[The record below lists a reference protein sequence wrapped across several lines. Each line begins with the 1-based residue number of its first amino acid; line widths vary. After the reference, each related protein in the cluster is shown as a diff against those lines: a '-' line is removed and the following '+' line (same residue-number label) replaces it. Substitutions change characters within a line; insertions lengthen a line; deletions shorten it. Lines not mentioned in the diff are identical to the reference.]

1 MQTLKQLAAAAV
13 LITCGA
19 AAIAPAAAAPA
30 ADLGG
35 APITFISPFPP
46 GGGTDTLT
54 RMVGT
59 AISQESGWNVVV
71 ENKPGAGGNLA
82 LDATARARPDGHTL
96 VMAQTD
102 NIVLNPWLYSKL
114 TYDTFKDFKPVGLVA
129 SSPSV
134 FVVLPDSPFKTL
146 DDVVKAA
153 KAKPGQV
160 SLGIPGIG
168 GTGDLLGYLWRKAA
182 GMELMHVPY
191 RGWSQAFP
199 DLMSGRIALYTGSVA
214 SLLPQIRGGQ
224 VRPLA
229 VVSDARSPALPDVP
243 TFAESGF
250 KSITQTI
257 WWGLM
262 APGKTPDDVIAAL
275 NGALNRSLAKPD
287 LVRKLEEAGYSVMG
301 GTPQDLAKRYRDDY
315 EVFGK
320 VVQEAGIPK
329 Q

>member
-1 MQTLKQLAAAAV
+1 MTFVKTLLAATLLATSAAA
-13 LITCGA
+13 GA
-19 AAIAPAAAAPA
+19 A
-30 ADLGG
+30 DMGS
-35 APITFISPFPP
+35 APITLISPFPP

-54 RMVGT
+54 RMIGS
-59 AISQESGWNVVV
+59 AIAQDTGWNIVV

-82 LDATARARPDGHTL
+82 LDATARAKPDGHTL

-102 NIVLNPWLYSKL
+102 NIVLNPWLYNKL
-114 TYDTFKDFKPVGLVA
+114 SYDTFKDFKPVGLVA

-134 FVVLPDSPFKTL
+134 FVVVPESPYKTL

-153 KAKPGQV
+153 KARPGQV

-168 GTGDLLGYLWRKAA
+168 GSGDLIGHLWRKAA

-199 DLMSGRIALYTGSVA
+199 DLASGRIDLYTGSVA
-214 SLLPQIRGGQ
+214 SLLPQIRGGK
-224 VRPLA
+224 VRALA
-229 VVSDARSPALPDVP
+229 VVADERSPALPDVP
-243 TFAESGF
+243 TFSESGF
-250 KSITQTI
+250 KTINQTI

-262 APGKTPDDVIAAL
+262 APGKTPDDVIATLNQAL
-275 NGALNRSLAKPD
+275 NKSQAQPD
-287 LVRKLEEAGYSVMG
+287 VVKKLEDSGYSVMA
-301 GTPQDLAKRYRDDY
+301 GTPADLGKRHRADHDI
-315 EVFGK
+315 FGK

>member
-1 MQTLKQLAAAAV
+1 MATAAAN
-13 LITCGA
+13 
-19 AAIAPAAAAPA
+19 
-30 ADLGG
+30 LGG

-54 RMVGT
+54 RMVAT
-59 AISQESGWNVVV
+59 AISQDAGWNIVV

-102 NIVLNPWLYSKL
+102 NIVLNPWLYQKL
-114 TYDTFKDFKPVGLVA
+114 SYDTFKDFKPVGLVA

-134 FVVLPDSPFKTL
+134 FVVLPESPFKTL
-146 DDVVKAA
+146 DDVVRAA
-153 KAKPGQV
+153 KAKPGRV

-168 GTGDLLGYLWRKAA
+168 GSGDLIGYQWRKAA

-199 DLMSGRIALYTGSVA
+199 DLMSGRIDLYTGSVA
-214 SLLPQIRGGQ
+214 SLLPQIRGGK
-224 VRPLA
+224 VRALA
-229 VVSDARSPALPDVP
+229 VVADTRSPALPQVP

-250 KSITQTI
+250 KSITQSI

-262 APGKTPDDVIAAL
+262 APGQTPDDVIGAL
-275 NGALNRSLAKPD
+275 NTALNRSLAQPD
-287 LVRKLEEAGYSVMG
+287 LTRKLEDAGYSVMK
-301 GTPQDLAKRYRDDY
+301 GTPQDLAQRYRTDY

>member
-1 MQTLKQLAAAAV
+1 MKSLKKLLLAAMLASSAAA
-13 LITCGA
+13 GA
-19 AAIAPAAAAPA
+19 A
-30 ADLGG
+30 DMGTG
-35 APITFISPFPP
+35 PITLISPFPP

-54 RMVGT
+54 RMIGS
-59 AISQESGWNVVV
+59 AIAQDTGWNIVV

-82 LDATARARPDGHTL
+82 LDATARAKPDGHTL

-102 NIVLNPWLYSKL
+102 NIVLNPWLYNKL
-114 TYDTFKDFKPVGLVA
+114 SYDTFKDFKPVGLVA

-134 FVVLPDSPFKTL
+134 FVVVPESPYKTL

-153 KAKPGQV
+153 KARPGQV

-168 GTGDLLGYLWRKAA
+168 GSGDLIGHLWRKAA

-199 DLMSGRIALYTGSVA
+199 DLASGRIDLYTGSVA
-214 SLLPQIRGGQ
+214 SLLPQIRGGK
-224 VRPLA
+224 VRALA
-229 VVSDARSPALPDVP
+229 VVADTRSPALPDVP

-250 KSITQTI
+250 KTINQTI

-262 APGKTPDDVIAAL
+262 APGKTPDDVIATLNKAL
-275 NGALNRSLAKPD
+275 NASQAKPD
-287 LVRKLEEAGYSVMG
+287 VVKKLEDSGYSVMS
-301 GTPQDLAKRYRDDY
+301 GTPADLGKRHRADHDI
-315 EVFGK
+315 FGK

>member
-1 MQTLKQLAAAAV
+1 MRAFKRMAATAALLACTATAV
-13 LITCGA
+13 G
-19 AAIAPAAAAPA
+19 
-30 ADLGG
+30 ADLGSG
-35 APITFISPFPP
+35 PITFISPFPP

-59 AISQESGWNVVV
+59 AISQDTGWNVVV

-102 NIVLNPWLYSKL
+102 NIVLNPWLYNKL
-114 TYDTFKDFKPVGLVA
+114 PYDTFKDFKPVGLVA

-134 FVVLPDSPFKTL
+134 FVVLPDSPYKTV

-153 KAKPGQV
+153 KAKPGRV

-168 GTGDLLGYLWRKAA
+168 GSGDLIGYLWRKAA
-182 GMELMHVPY
+182 GIELMHVPY
-191 RGWSQAFP
+191 RGWAQAFP
-199 DLMSGRIALYTGSVA
+199 DLMSHRIDLYTGSVA
-214 SLLPQIRGGQ
+214 SLLPQIRGGK
-224 VRPLA
+224 VRALA
-229 VVSDARSPALPDVP
+229 VVAEERSPALPDVP

-262 APGKTPDDVIAAL
+262 APGQTPDDIVAQLNAAL
-275 NGALNRSLAKPD
+275 NRTLDKPE
-287 LVRKLEEAGYSVMG
+287 VTQKLQEAGYSVMK
-301 GTPQDLAKRYRDDY
+301 GTPQDLARRYRADY
-315 EVFGK
+315 ETFGK

>member
-1 MQTLKQLAAAAV
+1 MTSLKKLLVATTLLVSTAAA
-13 LITCGA
+13 GA
-19 AAIAPAAAAPA
+19 A
-30 ADLGG
+30 DMGS
-35 APITFISPFPP
+35 APITLISPFPP

-54 RMVGT
+54 RMIGT
-59 AISQESGWNVVV
+59 AIAEDTGWNIVV

-82 LDATARARPDGHTL
+82 LDATARAKPDGHTL

-102 NIVLNPWLYSKL
+102 NIVLNPWLYNKL
-114 TYDTFKDFKPVGLVA
+114 SYDTFKDFKPVGLVA

-134 FVVLPDSPFKTL
+134 FVVVPDSPYKTL

-153 KAKPGQV
+153 KARPGQV

-168 GTGDLLGYLWRKAA
+168 GSGDLIGHLWRKAA

-199 DLMSGRIALYTGSVA
+199 DLASGRIDLYTGSVA
-214 SLLPQIRGGQ
+214 SLLPQIRGGK
-224 VRPLA
+224 VRALA
-229 VVSDARSPALPDVP
+229 VVADARSPALPDVP

-250 KSITQTI
+250 KSINQTI

-262 APGKTPDDVIAAL
+262 APGKTPDDVVATLNKAL
-275 NGALNRSLAKPD
+275 NASQAKPE
-287 LVRKLEEAGYSVMG
+287 LVKKLEAAGYSVMA
-301 GTPQDLAKRYRDDY
+301 GTPADLAKRHRTDHDI
-315 EVFGK
+315 FGK

>member
-1 MQTLKQLAAAAV
+1 MQLVKKMMAATLLMSCSV
-13 LITCGA
+13 
-19 AAIAPAAAAPA
+19 AIAATNMAS
-30 ADLGG
+30 

-54 RMVGT
+54 RMMAT
-59 AISQESGWNVVV
+59 AIGTEQGWNIVV

-82 LDATARARPDGHTL
+82 LDATARAKPDGHTL

-102 NIVLNPWLYSKL
+102 NIVLNPWLYKKL

-134 FVVLPDSPFKTL
+134 FVVVPDSPYKTL

-153 KAKPGQV
+153 KAKPGEV

-168 GTGDLLGYLWRKAA
+168 GSGDLIGYLWREAA
-182 GMELMHVPY
+182 DIELMHVPY

-214 SLLPQIRGGQ
+214 SLLPQISSGK
-224 VRPLA
+224 VRALA
-229 VVSDARSPALPDVP
+229 VVADERSPALPDVP
-243 TFAESGF
+243 TFVESGF
-250 KSITQTI
+250 KTINQTI

-262 APGKTPDDVIAAL
+262 APGKTPDDVIATL
-275 NGALNRSLAKPD
+275 NGALNQALENPEVAQ
-287 LVRKLEEAGYSVMG
+287 KLQKAGYNVMK
-301 GTPQDLAKRYRDDY
+301 GTPDDLAKRHRADHD
-315 EVFGK
+315 VFGK
-320 VVQEAGIPK
+320 VVQQVGIP
-329 Q
+329 QQ

>member
-1 MQTLKQLAAAAV
+1 MMSLKKLLVATTLLVSSAAA
-13 LITCGA
+13 GA
-19 AAIAPAAAAPA
+19 A
-30 ADLGG
+30 DMGS
-35 APITFISPFPP
+35 APITLISPFPP

-54 RMVGT
+54 RMIGT
-59 AISQESGWNVVV
+59 AIAEDTGWNIVV

-82 LDATARARPDGHTL
+82 LDATARAKPDGHTL

-102 NIVLNPWLYSKL
+102 NIVLNPWLYNKL
-114 TYDTFKDFKPVGLVA
+114 SYDTFKDFKPVGLVA

-134 FVVLPDSPFKTL
+134 FVVVPDSPYKTL

-153 KAKPGQV
+153 KARPGQV

-168 GTGDLLGYLWRKAA
+168 GSGDLIGHLWRKAA

-199 DLMSGRIALYTGSVA
+199 DLASGRIDLYTGSVA
-214 SLLPQIRGGQ
+214 SLLPQIRGGK
-224 VRPLA
+224 VRALA
-229 VVSDARSPALPDVP
+229 VVADARSPALPDVP

-250 KSITQTI
+250 KSINQTI

-262 APGKTPDDVIAAL
+262 APGKTPDDVVATLNKAL
-275 NGALNRSLAKPD
+275 NASQAKPE
-287 LVRKLEEAGYSVMG
+287 LVKKLEAAGYSVMA
-301 GTPQDLAKRYRDDY
+301 GTPADLAKRHRTDHDI
-315 EVFGK
+315 FGK

>member
-1 MQTLKQLAAAAV
+1 MQTLKRMAAAAV
-13 LITCGA
+13 LVSCSMA
-19 AAIAPAAAAPA
+19 AGA
-30 ADLGG
+30 ADLAA

-54 RMVGT
+54 RMTAT
-59 AISQESGWNVVV
+59 AISQDTGWNIVV

-102 NIVLNPWLYSKL
+102 NIVLNPWLYEKL
-114 TYDTFKDFKPVGLVA
+114 SYDTFKDFKPVGLVA

-134 FVVLPDSPFKTL
+134 FVVLPDSRFKTL
-146 DDVVKAA
+146 DDVVQAA
-153 KAKPGQV
+153 RAKPGQV

-168 GTGDLLGYLWRKAA
+168 GSGDLIGHLWRKAA

-199 DLMSGRIALYTGSVA
+199 DLMSGRIDMYTGSVA
-214 SLLPQIRGGQ
+214 SLLPQIRSGK
-224 VRPLA
+224 VRALA
-229 VVSDARSPALPDVP
+229 VVADQRSPALPDVP
-243 TFAESGF
+243 TFAQSGF
-250 KSITQTI
+250 PSINQTI

-262 APGKTPDDVIAAL
+262 APGQTPDDVVATLNTAL
-275 NGALNRSLAKPD
+275 NQALAKPE
-287 LVRKLEEAGYSVMG
+287 LVQKLQAAGYSVMG
-301 GTPQDLAKRYRDDY
+301 GTPQELAQRHRADH

-320 VVQEAGIPK
+320 VVQEAGIPR

>member
-1 MQTLKQLAAAAV
+1 MKSLKHLLAAA
-13 LITCGA
+13 LCA
-19 AAIAPAAAAPA
+19 ASTAACA
-30 ADLGG
+30 ADMGT

-54 RMVGT
+54 RM
-59 AISQESGWNVVV
+59 ISAAMGQDTRWNIVV

-82 LDATARARPDGHTL
+82 LDATARAKPDGHTL

-102 NIVLNPWLYSKL
+102 NIVLNPWLYEKL
-114 TYDTFKDFKPVGLVA
+114 SYDTFKDFKPVGPVA

-134 FVVLPDSPFKTL
+134 FVVVPDSPFKTL
-146 DDVVKAA
+146 ADVVNAA

-168 GTGDLLGYLWRKAA
+168 GSGDLIGHLWRKAA

-199 DLMSGRIALYTGSVA
+199 DLVSGRIDLYTGSVA
-214 SLLPQIRGGQ
+214 SLLPQIRGGK
-224 VRPLA
+224 VRALA
-229 VVSDARSPALPDVP
+229 VVANERSPALPDVP
-243 TFAESGF
+243 TFVESGF
-250 KSITQTI
+250 KTINQTI

-262 APGKTPDDVIAAL
+262 APGKTPDDVIATLNQAL
-275 NGALNRSLAKPD
+275 NKAQDNPE
-287 LVRKLEEAGYSVMG
+287 LVKKLEEAGYSVMKG
-301 GTPQDLAKRYRDDY
+301 SPADLAKQHRTDH

-320 VVQEAGIPK
+320 IVQEAGIPK

>member
-1 MQTLKQLAAAAV
+1 MQTLKTFMAAAA
-13 LITCGA
+13 LASCCA
-19 AAIAPAAAAPA
+19 AAGA
-30 ADLGG
+30 ADLAG

-54 RMVGT
+54 RMTAT
-59 AISQESGWNVVV
+59 AIGQETGWNIVV

-102 NIVLNPWLYSKL
+102 NIVLNPWLYQKL
-114 TYDTFKDFKPVGLVA
+114 SYDTFKDFKPVGLVA

-134 FVVLPDSPFKTL
+134 FVVLPDSRFKTL

-168 GTGDLLGYLWRKAA
+168 GSGDLIGHLWRKAA

-199 DLMSGRIALYTGSVA
+199 DLMSGRIDMYTGSVA
-214 SLLPQIRGGQ
+214 SLLPQIRSGK
-224 VRPLA
+224 VRALA
-229 VVSDARSPALPDVP
+229 VVADQRSPALPDVP
-243 TFAESGF
+243 TFGDSGF
-250 KSITQTI
+250 PSINQTI

-262 APGKTPDDVIAAL
+262 APGQTPDDVVATL
-275 NGALNRSLAKPD
+275 NASLNRALAKPE
-287 LVRKLEEAGYSVMG
+287 LVQKLQGAGYSVMG
-301 GTPQDLAKRYRDDY
+301 GTPQELAQRHRADHDI
-315 EVFGK
+315 FGK